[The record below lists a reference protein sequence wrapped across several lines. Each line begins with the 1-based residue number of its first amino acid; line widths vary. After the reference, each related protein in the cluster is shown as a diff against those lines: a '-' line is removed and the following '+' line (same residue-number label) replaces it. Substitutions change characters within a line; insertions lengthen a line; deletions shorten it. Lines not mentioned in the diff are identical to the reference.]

1 VPMPVFMAYFVRP
14 EVRISSTT
22 ARDSSIRFHAS
33 SESST
38 FSLKSYSLLLYN
50 ILDCKPYLQFVN
62 SLAFESFTV
71 KLDHSL
77 RIRDNLFGIFND
89 QSI

>member
-1 VPMPVFMAYFVRP
+1 MPVFTAYFVRP
-14 EVRISSTT
+14 DVRISSTT
-22 ARDSSIRFHAS
+22 ARDLSIRFHAS

-50 ILDCKPYLQFVN
+50 ILDCKSYLQFVN
-62 SLAFESFTV
+62 GLAFENFTV

-77 RIRDNLFGIFND
+77 RIRDNFFGFFND
-89 QSI
+89 KSI